1 MRKAMRML
9 RGLVLLILLAAAA
22 GAAYMYLAPM
32 LEAEEAL
39 VYEAYTVSRGGI
51 ATEKS
56 FSATISVFASE
67 KHQNTSRATSIR
79 EIYVTNGQDVREGDK
94 LMLLDNGTVI
104 RAGLDGVVTEMRF
117 DTTDWLWNNVDLI
130 QISDL
135 THLKVT
141 LSVDEYDV
149 RNVTAGQ
156 TCYVSIVPTG
166 EVFETVI
173 EHVDRVSSSSGQVA
187 YYDASA
193 QITVPDTVLPG
204 MTASVTIPSDSV
216 TDVLVLDLAALAF
229 DEEKQPY
236 VLRKTD
242 TGYEQVPVTTGLTDG
257 MQVEI
262 VSGLA
267 EGDEVWAVSGKETVR
282 ESFSL
287 QELYTKYFGQKVV
300 IQDMTGGTQND
311 RNSGAEG
318 ADDAGGSWGGRAD
331 DAEGAAE
338 GEDAAGSWGG
348 PADDAE
354 GTAEGEEPEA
364 SSGAPADATEGA
376 AEGEDAGSSWGG
388 PAGEAEGTAEG
399 EDNDASSGAPAD
411 ATEGAAEGEDTGG
424 SWGGPAGDAE
434 GTAES
439 EENGASSGAP
449 TGETDTD
456 ASRGMPAAPG
466 RENTDE
472 NAGTGETAQSPAPR
486 DEERKETP

>member
-9 RGLVLLILLAAAA
+9 RGLVLLILLAAVA

-156 TCYVSIVPTG
+156 PCYVSIVPTG

-187 YYDASA
+187 YYNASA
-193 QITVPDTVLPG
+193 QITVPDSVLPG

-216 TDVLVLDLAALAF
+216 TDVLVLELAALAF

-242 TGYEQVPVTTGLTDG
+242 TGYVQVPVTTGLTDG
-257 MQVEI
+257 MRVEI
-262 VSGLA
+262 VSGLE

-300 IQDMTGGTQND
+300 IQDMTGATQND

-338 GEDAAGSWGG
+338 GEEAAGSWGG
-348 PADDAE
+348 RADDAE
-354 GTAEGEEPEA
+354 GAAEGEEPEA
-364 SSGAPADATEGA
+364 SSGAPADVTEDA
-376 AEGEDAGSSWGG
+376 AEGEDAGGSWGG
-388 PAGEAEGTAEG
+388 RADDAEGTAEG
-399 EDNDASSGAPAD
+399 
-411 ATEGAAEGEDTGG
+411 
-424 SWGGPAGDAE
+424 
-434 GTAES
+434 

-449 TGETDTD
+449 ADAAEGTAEGEENDASRGAPAGENDTD

-472 NAGTGETAQSPAPR
+472 NAGEGETAQSPAPR